1 MKTGNEFLQ
10 EVMSNQGMNQVELA
24 RKTGV
29 TQQTISKL
37 ISGVTKTPSRVT
49 ALKLAEYF
57 EVSTDEIYREGNN
70 DVL

>member
-10 EVMSNQGMNQVELA
+10 QVMSNQGMNQVELA

-49 ALKLAEYF
+49 ALKLAEFF
-57 EVSTDEIYREGNN
+57 EVTTDEVYR
-70 DVL
+70 

>member
-49 ALKLAEYF
+49 ALKLAEFF
-57 EVSTDEIYREGNN
+57 EVATDEVYR
-70 DVL
+70 

>member
-10 EVMSNQGMNQVELA
+10 QVMSNEGMNQVELA

-49 ALKLAEYF
+49 ALKLAKFF
-57 EVSTDEIYREGNN
+57 EVATDEVYR
-70 DVL
+70 

>member
-49 ALKLAEYF
+49 ALKLAKFF
-57 EVSTDEIYREGNN
+57 EVATDEVYR
-70 DVL
+70 

>member
-10 EVMSNQGMNQVELA
+10 QVMSNEGMNQVELA

-49 ALKLAEYF
+49 ALKLAEFF
-57 EVSTDEIYREGNN
+57 EVATDEVYR
-70 DVL
+70 

>member
-1 MKTGNEFLQ
+1 MATGNEFLQ
-10 EVMSNQGMNQVELA
+10 EVMNTKGLNQVELS

-49 ALKLAEYF
+49 ALKLAEFF
-57 EVSTDEIYREGNN
+57 EVTTEEVYR
-70 DVL
+70 